1 MQYIVSVHKFECC
14 IGPSFCECSVAATA
28 YPDNDLSVT
37 KVIYKVK
44 GKPISGQST
53 AWKFCTKPYNNTA
66 TSNQLNPYFISQKI
80 VIGVMGD
87 Q

>member
-1 MQYIVSVHKFECC
+1 MRKTFGPEIILIVQEVMQYIVSVHKFECC

-53 AWKFCTKPYNNTA
+53 AW
-66 TSNQLNPYFISQKI
+66 
-80 VIGVMGD
+80 
-87 Q
+87 